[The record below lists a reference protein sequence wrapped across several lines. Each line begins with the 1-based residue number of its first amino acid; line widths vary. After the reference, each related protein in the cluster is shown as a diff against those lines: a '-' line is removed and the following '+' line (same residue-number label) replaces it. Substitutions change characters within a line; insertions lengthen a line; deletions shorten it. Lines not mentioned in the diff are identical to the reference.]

1 MSEQSRPSRS
11 RTEVAMD
18 KKTVVITGATAG
30 IGRATALRFARAGY
44 RVAAYGRNQAALDSL
59 RPELGP
65 DGIAER
71 LDVRDADSWRTR
83 LADLTHVSG
92 GRLDVLVNNA
102 GVLSS
107 GPFAEIPLEEQQ
119 AILDINV
126 GGMINGCHIAYPYL
140 RATPGAKVINLSSAS
155 AIYGQAELATYSA
168 TKFAIRGLTEALE
181 LEWAKDDIQVSA
193 VWPLFVETGMV
204 YGVDIAS
211 TRNLGVSLTADDVA
225 DTILAVAESRPR
237 LPHSVHRAVGRQ
249 AKRAHGPIQRHS
261 RMARSRG
268 Q

>member
-1 MSEQSRPSRS
+1 
-11 RTEVAMD
+11 MD
-18 KKTVVITGATAG
+18 QKTVVITGATAG
-30 IGRATALRFARAGY
+30 IGRATALRFARAGH
-44 RVAAYGRNQAALDSL
+44 RVAAYGRNQTALESL

-65 DGIAER
+65 DGIAEQ
-71 LDVRDADSWRTR
+71 LDVRDAKAWRTR
-83 LADLTHVSG
+83 LEELALVSG

-107 GPFAEIPLEEQQ
+107 GPFAEIPLEGQQ

-126 GGMINGCHIAYPYL
+126 GGMINGCHIAHPYL

-181 LEWAKDDIQVSA
+181 LEWAKDDIEVSA

-204 YGVDIAS
+204 DGVDIAS

-225 DTILAVAESRPR
+225 DTILAVAESRHR

-249 AKRAHGPIQRHS
+249 ATGLMALASVTPGWLVREVNKRVAHS
-261 RMARSRG
+261 
-268 Q
+268 

>member
-1 MSEQSRPSRS
+1 
-11 RTEVAMD
+11 MD

-30 IGRATALRFARAGY
+30 IGRATALHFARAGY
-44 RVAAYGRNQAALDSL
+44 RVAAYGRSQIALDSL
-59 RPELGP
+59 RLELGP
-65 DGIAER
+65 DGVAER
-71 LDVRDADSWRTR
+71 LDVRDADAWRTR
-83 LADLTHVSG
+83 LEDLALVSG
-92 GRLDVLVNNA
+92 GQLDVLVNNA

-107 GPFAEIPLEEQQ
+107 GPFAEIPLDEQQ

-140 RATPGAKVINLSSAS
+140 RTTPGAKVINLSSAS

-204 YGVDIAS
+204 DGVDIAS

-225 DTILAVAESRPR
+225 DTILAVAESRLR
-237 LPHSVHRAVGRQ
+237 LPHSVHRGVGRE
-249 AKRAHGPIQRHS
+249 AKGLMALAGVTPGWLVREVNKRVTHS
-261 RMARSRG
+261 
-268 Q
+268 

>member
-1 MSEQSRPSRS
+1 MN
-11 RTEVAMD
+11 

-30 IGRATALRFARAGY
+30 IGRATALRFAHAGY
-44 RVAAYGRNQAALDSL
+44 RVAAYGRNQSALDSL
-59 RPELGP
+59 RLELGP
-65 DGIAER
+65 DCIVER
-71 LDVRDADSWRTR
+71 LDVRDADAWRTR
-83 LADLTHVSG
+83 LEELAVFSG

-126 GGMINGCHIAYPYL
+126 GGTLNGCHIAYPYL
-140 RATPGAKVINLSSAS
+140 RTTPGARVINLSSAS
-155 AIYGQAELATYSA
+155 AIYGQPELATYSA

-181 LEWAKDDIQVSA
+181 LEWAKDDIKVSA
-193 VWPLFVETGMV
+193 VWPLFVDTGMV
-204 YGVDIAS
+204 RGVDIAS
-211 TRNLGVSLTADDVA
+211 TRNLGVSLTTDDVA

-249 AKRAHGPIQRHS
+249 AQGLMTLASVTPGWLVREINKRVAHS
-261 RMARSRG
+261 
-268 Q
+268 